1 MQKNKII
8 SYVVVALVVVAIIFY
23 AGMKYGQSKSSTPT
37 GTNFSQ
43 RAGGQFGS
51 STARGNRGAFG
62 GSISGQILSADAN
75 TLTITDQTGGSRIV
89 FLSAST
95 TVSHMT
101 LGTVKDLTVG
111 TNVSVNGATNS
122 DNSINAQ
129 MIQIRPAGP
138 SPVQPK

>member
-1 MQKNKII
+1 MQKNKIL
-8 SYVVVALVVVAIIFY
+8 SLAVVVAIIIAGVSFY
-23 AGMKYGQSKSSTPT
+23 SGMKYGQGKNSTPT
-37 GTNFSQ
+37 GANFSQ
-43 RAGGQFGS
+43 RASGQFGS

-95 TVSHMT
+95 TVSRMT

-111 TNVSVNGATNS
+111 TDVSVSGATNA

-138 SPVQPK
+138 VQSK

>member
-8 SYVVVALVVVAIIFY
+8 SFVVIVILVAGIGFFS
-23 AGMKYGQSKSSTPT
+23 GMKYGQSKNTAPA
-37 GTNFSQ
+37 GQGNFSQ

-51 STARGNRGAFG
+51 STRSGRGIFG

-95 TVSHMT
+95 TVSRMT

-111 TNVSVNGATNS
+111 TDVSVSGATNA

-138 SPVQPK
+138 NPIQSK